1 MTAGSC
7 FLENAPEN
15 ALCARIAGDEFLI
28 FYHGY
33 ENRALIRQEIQ
44 TLFEN
49 IRACTFHLPDGTNHG
64 ISASGG
70 VAWYPDDTDDLYELM
85 RYADFAMYCVKKAER
100 GTVGEFDLLAYRD
113 MQQQNLRLQE
123 FYQLL
128 EHRQLYFHFQP
139 IFSARTGAPFA
150 YEALMRAN
158 TPNIHSPFTVLE
170 LAKKSNRMQDVETL
184 VFFTATET
192 YETLLAQNQVP
203 SDALLFINSIS
214 NTCMP
219 EKEEQ
224 RFHERFSHLQH
235 QLVLE
240 FTETETLD
248 LKFLRK
254 KQSMQGF
261 SGLLALDDYGS
272 GYNSELNLLELN
284 PAFIKVDMAIVRNI
298 HLDENKQQ
306 LVNNI
311 VKYAHK
317 RQMQIIAEGLETP
330 EEVRTCLD
338 LDVDLLQGYFLSR
351 PSEIPTPISE
361 EARALIDSYWKE
373 RT

>member
-1 MTAGSC
+1 M
-7 FLENAPEN
+7 
-15 ALCARIAGDEFLI
+15 II
-28 FYHGY
+28 
-33 ENRALIRQEIQ
+33 II
-44 TLFEN
+44 
-49 IRACTFHLPDGTNHG
+49 
-64 ISASGG
+64 
-70 VAWYPDDTDDLYELM
+70 
-85 RYADFAMYCVKKAER
+85 
-100 GTVGEFDLLAYRD
+100 
-113 MQQQNLRLQE
+113 
-123 FYQLL
+123 
-128 EHRQLYFHFQP
+128 
-139 IFSARTGAPFA
+139 TGASH
-150 YEALMRAN
+150 
-158 TPNIHSPFTVLE
+158 TG
-170 LAKKSNRMQDVETL
+170 K
-184 VFFTATET
+184 
-192 YETLLAQNQVP
+192 TLLAQKQIP
-203 SDALLFINSIS
+203 SDTLLFVNSIS

-224 RFHERFSHLQH
+224 RFHKRFSHLQH